1 MMKDQYA
8 NYVVQKIIEFSDDEQ
23 RLCLL
28 NTVKP
33 HVATIRRLPYGKHI
47 ISCFE
52 RYTNVSLSGL

>member
-8 NYVVQKIIEFSDDEQ
+8 NYVVQKIIEFSDDDQ
-23 RLCLL
+23 RNCLL

-33 HVATIRRLPYGKHI
+33 HLATVRKLPYGKHI

-52 RYTNVSLSGL
+52 KYTNVSLGSL